1 MRAQV
6 GPAAQ
11 RRRALSERALA
22 LSSLNQ
28 THDQHESRL
37 KRSLHTSRRPTRS
50 STVARRASALPSERQ
65 PAHLAV
71 LPRARPVLERAVRA
85 HLDAVVARSAR
96 RRTGA
101 SRRSSCA
108 RLVAEPAAAAAGSRG
123 RHVDVGRDVEA
134 VERLLRLL
142 GARVVPRGRLRS
154 CGREEVRARGRS
166 SQFGALL
173 RRRA

>member
-1 MRAQV
+1 VRAQV

-37 KRSLHTSRRPTRS
+37 KRSLHTSRCPTRS

-85 HLDAVVARSAR
+85 HLDAIVARSAR
-96 RRTGA
+96 RSAGAART
-101 SRRSSCA
+101 SCCA
-108 RLVAEPAAAAAGSRG
+108 RLVAEPAAATGSRG
-123 RHVDVGRDVEA
+123 RHVDIGRDVEA

-142 GARVVPRGRLRS
+142 SARVVPRGRLRS
-154 CGREEVRARGRS
+154 CGQEEVRARGRS